1 MVSINRQFRQ
11 AHIQQANLTFFDWSS
26 SSCASVLVKS
36 SSSWSSESIDS
47 ACKYKTKLY
56 CIDNVLLLYWPTILY
71 MSVPWMP
78 YMSATNFSNTKNI
91 IFGSKIPFFKY
102 VTDLRLSKLTNEQG
116 THKIILSSSPFHPTP
131 SSLLVHFSIFS
142 QELWRDPQ
150 QGVDRWNWVA
160 SNSTIMSSGTVW
172 IKKSNLHFKI
182 YKPILPGEGWRKE
195 EKAK

>member
-1 MVSINRQFRQ
+1 M
-11 AHIQQANLTFFDWSS
+11 W
-26 SSCASVLVKS
+26 SVLT
-36 SSSWSSESIDS
+36 DS
-47 ACKYKTKLY
+47 LDKLIYNRPTSPFLTEAHQAVPVFWWNHHHHGALNLLIQPVSTKLN
-56 CIDNVLLLYWPTILY
+56 CTALTMCCSFTGQLFCTCLTMIA
-71 MSVPWMP
+71 
-78 YMSATNFSNTKNI
+78 YMSATNFSNTKNT

-116 THKIILSSSPFHPTP
+116 THKIILSSSPFHPAP

-150 QGVDRWNWVA
+150 QGVDRKNWVA